1 MTKTL
6 RGFCGML
13 LVLNL
18 GTIGA
23 GSASVL
29 AAAESDE
36 KVTVTS
42 PYTIRQQVLTRSL
55 SRQMQIGRISVEQ
68 DVSYADLNL
77 SKEADVAVMR
87 QRLKEAAVQG
97 CNELDRRFPRSI
109 YVPVQDTDCVKDAT
123 ARALA
128 RLDGILG
135 K

>member
-29 AAAESDE
+29 TAPESDE

-55 SRQMQIGRISVEQ
+55 SRQMQIKRISVEQ
-68 DVSYADLNL
+68 NVSYADLNL

-97 CNELDRRFPRSI
+97 CNELDHRFPRSI
-109 YVPVQDTDCVKDAT
+109 YVPVQDTDCVKDT
-123 ARALA
+123 TIRALA

>member
-6 RGFCGML
+6 RGFCAML

-23 GSASVL
+23 GSASV

-55 SRQMQIGRISVEQ
+55 SRQMQTGRISVEQ
-68 DVSYADLNL
+68 NVSYADLNL
-77 SKEADVAVMR
+77 SKEADADVMR
-87 QRLKEAAVQG
+87 QRLKAAALQG
-97 CNELDRRFPRSI
+97 CKELDHRFPRSI
-109 YVPVQDTDCVKDAT
+109 YVPVHDTNCVKDAT

-128 RLDGILG
+128 KLDGILG